1 MPHTDLLI
9 SFFLATA
16 VFAYMPG
23 PAMLYATAQTI
34 GGGKRAGWMAALGIH
49 VGGYVHVIAAA
60 FGLAILFQAVPS
72 IYIALKLVGAAYL
85 VWLGIGLFRA
95 KSIDSATLDDPTA
108 PGESKSA
115 SRAFV
120 ASAMVEI
127 FNPKTALFFLAFL
140 PQFTD
145 PSAAFPVWAQLLIL
159 GTIVNVMFS
168 SADVV
173 CVLLSTRMMGL
184 LNRSQAANRWAQR
197 LGGSLLVGLG
207 VNLAVSRQ

>member
-9 SFFLATA
+9 SFFLASA

-60 FGLAILFQAVPS
+60 LGLAILFQAVPS
-72 IYIALKLVGAAYL
+72 IYLALKLVGAAYL
-85 VWLGIGLFRA
+85 VWLGIGLFRSKGVEA
-95 KSIDSATLDDPTA
+95 DGARTA
-108 PGESKSA
+108 EPASNSA
-115 SRAFV
+115 SKAFV

-145 PSAAFPVWAQLLIL
+145 PAAAFPVWAQLLIL
-159 GTIVNVMFS
+159 GTIVNIMFS
-168 SADVV
+168 SADIV
-173 CVLLSTRMMGL
+173 CVLLSTQMMGL
-184 LNRSQAANRWAQR
+184 LNRSQSANRWAQR

-207 VNLAVSRQ
+207 INLAVSRQ

>member
-1 MPHTDLLI
+1 MPNTDLLI

-16 VFAYMPG
+16 IFAYMPG

-34 GGGKRAGWMAALGIH
+34 GGGQRAGWMAALGIH

-85 VWLGIGLFRA
+85 VWLGIGLFRSKGIEA
-95 KSIDSATLDDPTA
+95 GAADDMA
-108 PGESKSA
+108 VRGETKSA
-115 SRAFV
+115 SKAFF

-145 PSAAFPVWAQLLIL
+145 PAAAFPVWAQLLIL
-159 GTIVNVMFS
+159 GTIVNLMFS

-173 CVLLSTRMMGL
+173 CVLLSTQMMGL
-184 LNRSQAANRWAQR
+184 LNRSQSANRLAQR

-207 VNLAVSRQ
+207 INLAVSRQ

>member
-1 MPHTDLLI
+1 MPHTDLLL

-95 KSIDSATLDDPTA
+95 KGIDSASSDQLA
-108 PGESKSA
+108 VGGETKSA
-115 SRAFV
+115 SKAFV

-159 GTIVNVMFS
+159 GTIVNIMFS

-173 CVLLSTRMMGL
+173 CVLLSTQMMGL

-207 VNLAVSRQ
+207 INLAVSRQ

>member
-1 MPHTDLLI
+1 MPHTDLLV

-34 GGGKRAGWMAALGIH
+34 GGGRQAGWMAALGIH

-72 IYIALKLVGAAYL
+72 IYVALKLVGAAYL
-85 VWLGIGLFRA
+85 VWLGIGLCGSKGLKTEESDA
-95 KSIDSATLDDPTA
+95 LVST
-108 PGESKSA
+108 GESKSA

-145 PSAAFPVWAQLLIL
+145 PSAALPVWAQLVIL
-159 GTIVNVMFS
+159 GTIVNIMFS

-173 CVLLSTRMMGL
+173 CVLLSTQMMGL

-207 VNLAVSRQ
+207 INLAVSRQ

>member
-1 MPHTDLLI
+1 MPSTDLLI
-9 SFFLATA
+9 SFFLASA

-49 VGGYVHVIAAA
+49 VGGDVHVIAAA
-60 FGLAILFQAVPS
+60 LGLAILFQAVPS
-72 IYIALKLVGAAYL
+72 IYLALKLVGAAYL
-85 VWLGIGLFRA
+85 VWLGFGLFRSKGIEA
-95 KSIDSATLDDPTA
+95 DETGVTTA
-108 PGESKSA
+108 EPASKSA
-115 SRAFV
+115 SKAFV

-159 GTIVNVMFS
+159 GTIVNIMFS
-168 SADVV
+168 SADIV
-173 CVLLSTRMMGL
+173 CVLLSTQMMGL
-184 LNRSQAANRWAQR
+184 LNRSQSANRWAQR

-207 VNLAVSRQ
+207 INLAVSRQ

>member
-1 MPHTDLLI
+1 MPHADLLL

-95 KSIDSATLDDPTA
+95 KGIGSANPDDLA
-108 PGESKSA
+108 VGGESKSA
-115 SRAFV
+115 SKAFV

-159 GTIVNVMFS
+159 GTIVNIMFS
-168 SADVV
+168 SADVI
-173 CVLLSTRMMGL
+173 CVLLSTQMMGL

-207 VNLAVSRQ
+207 INLAVSRQ

>member
-1 MPHTDLLI
+1 MPNTDLLI
-9 SFFLATA
+9 SFLLATA

-23 PAMLYATAQTI
+23 PAMIYATAQTI

-49 VGGYVHVIAAA
+49 VGGYVHVFAAA
-60 FGLAILFQAVPS
+60 FGLALLFQAVPS
-72 IYIALKLVGAAYL
+72 IYVFLKLVGAAYL

-95 KSIDSATLDDPTA
+95 KVDTSEASEVIKP
-108 PGESKSA
+108 KSA
-115 SRAFV
+115 SKAFV

-145 PSAAFPVWAQLLIL
+145 PTVAFRVWAQLLIL

-173 CVLLSTRMMGL
+173 CVLMSTKVMALM
-184 LNRSQAANRWAQR
+184 NRSQSANRLAHR
-197 LGGSLLVGLG
+197 FGGTLLVGLG
-207 VNLAVSRQ
+207 INLAVSRQ

>member
-1 MPHTDLLI
+1 MPNTDLLI

-16 VFAYMPG
+16 IFAYMPG

-34 GGGKRAGWMAALGIH
+34 GGGQRAGWMAALGIH

-85 VWLGIGLFRA
+85 VWLGIGLFRSKGIEA
-95 KSIDSATLDDPTA
+95 GAADDMA
-108 PGESKSA
+108 VRGETKSA
-115 SRAFV
+115 SKAFF

-145 PSAAFPVWAQLLIL
+145 PAAAFPVWAQLLIL
-159 GTIVNVMFS
+159 GTIVNLMFS

-173 CVLLSTRMMGL
+173 CVLLSTQMMGL
-184 LNRSQAANRWAQR
+184 LNRSQSANRWAQR

-207 VNLAVSRQ
+207 INLAE

>member
-72 IYIALKLVGAAYL
+72 IYLALKLVGAAYL

-95 KSIDSATLDDPTA
+95 KGNNAGGSDELAAKS
-108 PGESKSA
+108 ESKPA
-115 SRAFV
+115 SKAFV

-159 GTIVNVMFS
+159 GTIVNIMFS
-168 SADVV
+168 SADVI
-173 CVLLSTRMMGL
+173 CVLLSTQMMGL
-184 LNRSQAANRWAQR
+184 LNRSQSANRWTQR

-207 VNLAVSRQ
+207 INLAVSRQ

>member
-9 SFFLATA
+9 SFFLASA

-60 FGLAILFQAVPS
+60 LGLAILFQAVPS
-72 IYIALKLVGAAYL
+72 IYLALKLVGAAYL
-85 VWLGIGLFRA
+85 VWLGIGLFRSKGVEA
-95 KSIDSATLDDPTA
+95 DGAGARTA
-108 PGESKSA
+108 EPASKSA
-115 SRAFV
+115 SKAFV

-145 PSAAFPVWAQLLIL
+145 PAAAFPVWAQLLIL
-159 GTIVNVMFS
+159 GTIVNIMFS
-168 SADVV
+168 SADIV
-173 CVLLSTRMMGL
+173 CVLLSTQMMDL
-184 LNRSQAANRWAQR
+184 LNRSQSANRWAQR

-207 VNLAVSRQ
+207 INLAVSRQ